1 MTDITL
7 DPYLHTRINRFCEIG
22 DTFAA
27 QGEYPQ
33 AIEAYQYAWNLLPE
47 PKIRWEAAIWILAAI
62 GDAWFLHGDYI
73 RARDNFQAALPCP
86 GGSDNAFIPLRLGQ
100 ALFELGDTAAT
111 AALQQAHNLGGEAV
125 FADENPKYL
134 AALH

>member
-1 MTDITL
+1 MTNIAL
-7 DPYLHTRINRFCEIG
+7 DPHLHIRINRFCEIG

-47 PKIRWEAAIWILAAI
+47 PKTRWEAATWILAAV
-62 GDAWFLHGDYI
+62 GDAWFLHGDYTC
-73 RARDNFQAALPCP
+73 ARDKFQAALSCP
-86 GGSDNAFIPLRLGQ
+86 GGSDNAFIHLRLGQ
-100 ALFELGDTAAT
+100 ALLELGDTTAT

-125 FADENPKYL
+125 FADEDPKYL

>member
-1 MTDITL
+1 MTNIAL
-7 DPYLHTRINRFCEIG
+7 DPHLHIRINRFCEIG

-33 AIEAYQYAWNLLPE
+33 AIEAYQYAWNRRPE
-47 PKIRWEAAIWILAAI
+47 PKTRWEAATWILAAV
-62 GDAWFLHGDYI
+62 GDAWFLHGDYTC
-73 RARDNFQAALPCP
+73 ARDKFQAALSCP
-86 GGSDNAFIPLRLGQ
+86 GGSDNAFIHLRLGQ
-100 ALFELGDTAAT
+100 ALLELGDTTAT

-125 FADENPKYL
+125 FADEDPKYL

>member
-7 DPYLHTRINRFCEIG
+7 DPHLHTRINRFCEIG
-22 DTFAA
+22 DTLAA

-47 PKIRWEAAIWILAAI
+47 PKTRWEAATWILAAV
-62 GDAWFLHGDYI
+62 GDAWFLHGDYTC
-73 RARDNFQAALPCP
+73 ARDKFQAALPCP
-86 GGSDNAFIPLRLGQ
+86 GGSDNAFIHLRLGQ
-100 ALFELGDTAAT
+100 ALFELGDTTAT
-111 AALQQAHNLGGEAV
+111 TALQQAHNLGGEAV
-125 FADENPKYL
+125 FADEDPKYL

>member
-1 MTDITL
+1 MTDIAL
-7 DPYLHTRINRFCEIG
+7 DPHLHTRINRFCEIG

-47 PKIRWEAAIWILAAI
+47 PKTRWEAATWILAAI

-73 RARDNFQAALPCP
+73 RARDNFQIALPCP
-86 GGSDNAFIPLRLGQ
+86 GGSDNAFIHLRLGSVRTGRHDRYHRITTG
-100 ALFELGDTAAT
+100 A
-111 AALQQAHNLGGEAV
+111 
-125 FADENPKYL
+125 
-134 AALH
+134 